1 MIAGRLTRWHIASL
15 AVILLGLAA
24 CNGTAVVTLTSTP
37 STDTF
42 LTYRVGLVS
51 VALQTSSGSTTS
63 KTLPASTT
71 VDLANLVNLSEV
83 VGATS
88 VSKATY
94 KSVVVTVDYSSAT
107 IVYDDGSL
115 NGLALT
121 PVNASGQP
129 AGQVQLTLTL
139 DPADSFSVTSG
150 KVSRLALDF
159 KLAASNVVNTT
170 AKTVTV
176 TPVIAA
182 SSQPIDTK
190 TVRLRGPLLSVNTT
204 SSLFSTGVTPFDFP
218 TASAGRL
225 IVTPTDATTY
235 EVNGTASTGATGLT
249 ALGALSTNT
258 LTEIFGTLSS
268 SDTTTTT
275 TTDGTATTTTA
286 SNLSFSAT
294 EVLAGTSVQSA
305 TFDRISGVVSGRSG
319 NTVTI
324 EDATLVG
331 VNGGNSFLS
340 GTTTVTLG
348 AGTLVTEF
356 GQGVSETNTIAQIS
370 VGSLIYAF
378 GTATTS
384 TSGNASLDAS
394 AGLVQLWTTSA
405 SGLVTAQGSGTLN
418 LNLTQLGGRSVAALD
433 FAGSGATAGNYS
445 VSTGAL
451 DPTNSTVGVPVQVSG
466 LTSSFGTSPNFAA
479 TTLLDPTT
487 INAELVVDWGA
498 GTAAPFTTYDTTAID
513 LDVRNAS
520 IGARAL
526 IQVGAQT
533 TALVGLAQDPL
544 ISPTTTGTNMVFA
557 IAHTVSGTVENFDT
571 YAAYITQLQSELN
584 GSTLATNMTVL
595 GQYTASTYA
604 FSASSITLSLND

>member
-331 VNGGNSFLS
+331 
-340 GTTTVTLG
+340 
-348 AGTLVTEF
+348 AGTWVTEF

>member
-1 MIAGRLTRWHIASL
+1 MIVGTLKHWFIAPLLL
-15 AVILLGLAA
+15 AALVALAA

-51 VALQTSSGSTTS
+51 VALQTSSGSTTT

-83 VGATS
+83 VGATA

-129 AGQVQLTLTL
+129 MGQVQLTLTL

-150 KVSRLALDF
+150 KVARLALDF

-182 SSQPIDTK
+182 SSQPIDAK
-190 TVRLRGPLLSVNTT
+190 TVRLRGPLHSVNTT
-204 SSLFSTGVTPFDFP
+204 SLVFATGVTPFDFP
-218 TASAGRL
+218 TASSGQL
-225 IVTPTDATTY
+225 VVTATDATTY
-235 EVNGTASTGATGLT
+235 EVNGTASTGATGLA

-258 LTEIFGTLSS
+258 LTETFGTLSS
-268 SDTTTTT
+268 SNTTTTT
-275 TTDGTATTTTA
+275 TTNGTATTTSST
-286 SNLSFSAT
+286 NLSFSAT
-294 EVLAGTSVQSA
+294 QVLAGTSVQST

-324 EDATLVG
+324 EDATLVDI
-331 VNGGNSFLS
+331 NGANSFLS

-356 GQGVSETNTIAQIS
+356 GEGDSDTNSIAQIS

-405 SGLVTAQGSGTLN
+405 SGLVTVQGSGSLN
-418 LNLTQLGGRSVAALD
+418 LNLTQLGGRSVGALD
-433 FAGSGATAGNYS
+433 FTGSGASASNYS
-445 VSTGAL
+445 VST
-451 DPTNSTVGVPVQVSG
+451 STTATEDVGVPVQASG
-466 LTSSFGTSPNFAA
+466 YTSSFGSTSPNFVAS
-479 TTLLDPTT
+479 TLLDPTT
-487 INAELVVDWGA
+487 INAELVVDWGT
-498 GTAAPFTTYDTTAID
+498 GTAAPFTTYDSTAID
-513 LDVRNAS
+513 LDVRNSS
-520 IGARAL
+520 IGVRHL
-526 IQVGAQT
+526 IQVGAQSIN
-533 TALVGLAQDPL
+533 LVGLSQDPL
-544 ISPTTTGTNMVFA
+544 ISPTTTGANMVFA

-571 YAAYITQLQSELN
+571 YAAYIAQLQSELN

-595 GQYTASTYA
+595 GQYTSSTYA